1 MKLIINELVSSTI
14 MSLIVTILVLLNT
27 PYENYDKKDFRK
39 RPITIGIKAFI
50 ISFIVTFAILY
61 FISDPPE
68 KNVMKN
74 IIQTEP
80 DF

>member
-1 MKLIINELVSSTI
+1 MNLIVNELVSASI

-27 PYENYDKKDFRK
+27 PYENYDKSDFRK

-50 ISFIVTFAILY
+50 ISFVITFTILY
-61 FISDPPE
+61 FISDPPQ